1 MLKVL
6 VTEKISE
13 AGLDVLRQDPEVQLF
28 VKTGLSREEL
38 LAEVRDVDG
47 MITRSGTPLD
57 PEVLDAAK
65 RLRAAARAGVGLD
78 NIDLAEA
85 SRKGVVVI
93 NAPTGNTLAATEHTM
108 AMMLSMVR
116 KVPQAFQSLASGE
129 WKRSRFLGRQL
140 SGKRLLVVG
149 LGRIGTQVAARC
161 RAFGMEVSAY
171 DLPGQGRQGR
181 RPPDGRPQGRPFPGR
196 RGHPACPPDGRDTGY
211 HRRGGYKSLQ
221 AGGLPGQL
229 RQGRARG

>member
-13 AGLDVLRQDPEVQLF
+13 AGLDVLRQDPEVQLL

-85 SRKGVVVI
+85 SRRGVVVI

-108 AMMLSMVR
+108 AMMLSLVR

-129 WKRSRFLGRQL
+129 WKASYCLTEPNAGAGLSAWRSPPMTPTYPRPRPTGP
-140 SGKRLLVVG
+140 S
-149 LGRIGTQVAARC
+149 
-161 RAFGMEVSAY
+161 SA
-171 DLPGQGRQGR
+171 
-181 RPPDGRPQGRPFPGR
+181 
-196 RGHPACPPDGRDTGY
+196 
-211 HRRGGYKSLQ
+211 
-221 AGGLPGQL
+221 
-229 RQGRARG
+229 